1 MGCGLIHPNVLEQA
15 DINPEEY
22 SGFAFGFGLTRLAMI
37 RYGINDIRLFHEN
50 KIEFLEQFTVG

>member
-1 MGCGLIHPNVLEQA
+1 MKQA
-15 DINPEEY
+15 GVDPEKY
-22 SGFAFGFGLTRLAMI
+22 SGFAGGFGLTRLAMI